1 LNVKLR
7 VLFGEAA
14 HFRDGAAYYY
24 PSGYTAYYV
33 DVRTLTEDDVNV
45 HAVRKFLAETSPA
58 GAFSVNRLLLW
69 GPKGKVLRLR
79 AE

>member
-1 LNVKLR
+1 MK
-7 VLFGEAA
+7 VLFGEAP
-14 HFRDGAAYYY
+14 HFRDGAAHYY

-45 HAVRKFLAETSPA
+45 HTVRKFLAETSPTDA
-58 GAFSVNRLLLW
+58 LSVNRLLLW
-69 GPKGKVLRLR
+69 GPKGKVLRVK

>member
-1 LNVKLR
+1 VKLR

-33 DVRTLTEDDVNV
+33 DIRTLTEDDV
-45 HAVRKFLAETSPA
+45 ARTRGE
-58 GAFSVNRLLLW
+58 
-69 GPKGKVLRLR
+69 KVFGRDFTCWCV
-79 AE
+79 